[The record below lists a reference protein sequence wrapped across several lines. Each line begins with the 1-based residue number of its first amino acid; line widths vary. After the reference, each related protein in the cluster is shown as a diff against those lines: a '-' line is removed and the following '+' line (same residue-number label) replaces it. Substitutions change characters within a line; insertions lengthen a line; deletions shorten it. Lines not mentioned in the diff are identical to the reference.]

1 MECHASKKHSVKKTK
16 GLLNLQVFKGRSLSN
31 FAFYNN
37 TMISQKHVPLTI
49 TKVTVRERPQ
59 TSTQILQSPYNSQ
72 LEANMLASAAAL
84 FECSMLFVATLTALL
99 SILSPNLR
107 SGLYSVLVLLPI
119 SLMISRTEAAS
130 DDLDD

>member
-1 MECHASKKHSVKKTK
+1 
-16 GLLNLQVFKGRSLSN
+16 
-31 FAFYNN
+31 
-37 TMISQKHVPLTI
+37 MISQKHVPLTI

-59 TSTQILQSPYNSQ
+59 TSTQSPYNSQ